1 MPKSKRNNPSF
12 TYYFNDFTKLVKKM
26 IDLKF
31 KERYSLDCTQASTEV
46 IKTYM
51 KKNYVERKEIEMIKR
66 TWRFNT
72 VGVKDMYGKVLKIN
86 FLINLNKKCHI
97 YQARRIV

>member
-12 TYYFNDFTKLVKKM
+12 TYYFNDFTKLVKIM

-46 IKTYM
+46 
-51 KKNYVERKEIEMIKR
+51 KKNLHEEKLRS
-66 TWRFNT
+66 
-72 VGVKDMYGKVLKIN
+72 
-86 FLINLNKKCHI
+86 KKGN
-97 YQARRIV
+97 